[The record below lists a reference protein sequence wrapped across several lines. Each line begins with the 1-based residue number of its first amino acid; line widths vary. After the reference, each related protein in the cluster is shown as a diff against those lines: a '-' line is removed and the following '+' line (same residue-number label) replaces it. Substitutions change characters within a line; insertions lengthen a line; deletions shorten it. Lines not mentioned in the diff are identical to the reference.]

1 MNMKGT
7 VCMAFSIIWQFD
19 SKQISQLDYQIL
31 KKEAF
36 LEVSLEKV
44 SSQPTFTCSML
55 TIETEQGMKYA

>member
-1 MNMKGT
+1 M
-7 VCMAFSIIWQFD
+7 
-19 SKQISQLDYQIL
+19 SQLDYQIL